1 MENKILKVTDLSIG
15 FEENKQFTEV
25 VKKISFDVGQGEIVG
40 IVGESGSGKSLT
52 SLTIMDLLSH
62 TAKVNNGSIL
72 FEDKDLLTISTE
84 EKRKLKGKDISM
96 VFQEPM
102 TSLNPLLKVGPQ
114 VEEVLVLHKDGD
126 RNSYRKRVIS
136 MFQDVGL
143 PNPEELYEK
152 YPHQL
157 SGGMRQRVMIAM
169 AMILQPKLLIADE
182 PTTALDVTIQKQIL
196 DLLLKMNQKYGT
208 SIIFI
213 SHDLG
218 VVKKLCN
225 RVIVMCEGEIVEQ
238 GQIATIFTNPK
249 EAYTKKLLAAVPS
262 VKANEAFGEIAVTA
276 AEKKSSP
283 VLSVKDLKVSYKVKS
298 KGLFKKAE
306 EKRIVKGV
314 SFTVNEGEIFGIVGE
329 SGCGKSTLS
338 KAIVGLNRHTEGV
351 LELKEANPQ
360 MVFQDPY
367 SSLNPAKTIGAILS
381 EPLIIE
387 GKLTSRQRMEK
398 VEQMLEEVGLPKD
411 YYKRNIAK
419 LSGGQRQRV
428 AIALALMTNKKFI
441 VLDEPVSAL
450 DVTIQDQI
458 LRLLKRLREEYN
470 LSYLF
475 ISHDLNV
482 VYELCDRIAVMKDG
496 VIVEQGTKDEIY
508 YRPKADYTKQLLSAI
523 L

>member
-1 MENKILKVTDLSIG
+1 MENRILKVTDLSIG
-15 FEENKQFTEV
+15 FEENKQFTQV
-25 VKKISFDVGQGEIVG
+25 VKEISFDVGQGEIVG

-62 TAKVNNGSIL
+62 TAKVNKGSIL
-72 FEDKDLLTISTE
+72 FEEKELLTLPME

-114 VEEVLVLHKDGD
+114 VEEVLVLHKDGEKKA
-126 RNSYRKRVIS
+126 YKERVLS

-143 PNPEELYEK
+143 PNPEELYDK

-196 DLLLKMNQKYGT
+196 ELLLKMNRKYGT

-238 GQIATIFTNPK
+238 GKISDIFDHPK

-262 VKANEAFGEIAVTA
+262 IKANEAFSELAVTGT
-276 AEKKSSP
+276 EKESTP
-283 VLSVKDLKVSYKVKS
+283 ILTVKDLNVSYKVKG
-298 KGLFKKAE
+298 KGLFKKPE
-306 EKRIVKGV
+306 EKHIVKGV
-314 SFTVNEGEIFGIVGE
+314 SFTINEGEIFGIVGE

-338 KAIVGLNRHTEGV
+338 KAIVGLNKHTQGS
-351 LELKEANPQ
+351 LELKETNPQ

-387 GKLTSRQRMEK
+387 GKLNSKERTEK

-411 YYKRNIAK
+411 YSKRNIAK

-458 LRLLKRLREEYN
+458 LKLLKRLREEYQ

-496 VIVEQGTKDEIY
+496 IIVEQGTKDEIY
-508 YRPKADYTKQLLSAI
+508 YNPKADYTKKLLNAI